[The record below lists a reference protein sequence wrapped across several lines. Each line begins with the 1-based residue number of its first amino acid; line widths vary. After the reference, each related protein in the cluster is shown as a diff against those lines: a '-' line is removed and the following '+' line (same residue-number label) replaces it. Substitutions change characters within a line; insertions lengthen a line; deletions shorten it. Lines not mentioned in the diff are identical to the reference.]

1 MCGCCWLAK
10 QLPHNL
16 SLGIHLGRH
25 VGLQGGAILDVRIL
39 EDLSRLVKLTSDGAF
54 EPGRAE
60 IMIQ

>member
-54 EPGRAE
+54 
-60 IMIQ
+60 